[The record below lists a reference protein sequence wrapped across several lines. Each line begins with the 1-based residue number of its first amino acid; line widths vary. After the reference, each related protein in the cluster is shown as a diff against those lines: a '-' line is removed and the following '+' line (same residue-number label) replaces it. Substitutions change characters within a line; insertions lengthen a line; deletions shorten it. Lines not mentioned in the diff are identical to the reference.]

1 MNQHE
6 LMSSVV
12 DALKKRLSK
21 DDFDLAS
28 KLLKSPTSKI
38 RDLIEDKIN
47 EALQD

>member
-1 MNQHE
+1 
-6 LMSSVV
+6 MSSVV
-12 DALKKRLSK
+12 DALKNRLSK

>member
-1 MNQHE
+1 MNQLE
-6 LMSSVV
+6 PMSSVEG
-12 DALKKRLSK
+12 ALKKKLSK
-21 DDFDLAS
+21 DDFELAS